1 MNYIPRYLEIPVK
14 EDLQKKMV
22 FISGPRQCGKT
33 TLAQKIMDDL
43 KQDHEIAHYLNWDNN
58 QDREPS
64 LENSFRQGLEYL
76 CWMRFINILAGVR

>member
-58 QDREPS
+58 QDRETIIREQFPA
-64 LENSFRQGLEYL
+64 G
-76 CWMRFINILAGVR
+76 IGILVLDEIHKY